1 MTTSV
6 YYAKREVL
14 EARRNLAQAKAKL
27 AVAQGATPMSSE
39 TKFVAVVV
47 GVVLSMVAIS
57 FISEIVSPYND

>member
-27 AVAQGATPMSSE
+27 AVAQGSTPMSSE